1 MKIKCLTR
9 KFSNITLPR
18 NSGQPNK
25 LGVLKM
31 FNWLKMLLRKPLDLP
46 ETSNLIVPIRYV
58 NTGVYQFYKHLNGYN
73 RVCMNLET
81 GEISNQHFSGM
92 EITNEL
98 CELDIQLA
106 YDKLPDEYKPK
117 YRAYLE
123 KTNVK
128 IQY

>member
-1 MKIKCLTR
+1 M
-9 KFSNITLPR
+9 FS
-18 NSGQPNK
+18 
-25 LGVLKM
+25 
-31 FNWLKMLLRKPLDLP
+31 WLKALLRKPLESPDLP

-58 NTGVYQFYKHLNGYN
+58 NTGVYQYYKHLNGYD

-81 GEISNQHFSGM
+81 GEISKQHISGV
-92 EITNEL
+92 ELNNKL

-123 KTNVK
+123 KMNVK
-128 IQY
+128 INY

>member
-1 MKIKCLTR
+1 
-9 KFSNITLPR
+9 
-18 NSGQPNK
+18 
-25 LGVLKM
+25 M
-31 FNWLKMLLRKPLDLP
+31 FGWLKKLLFVEKPED
-46 ETSNLIVPIRYV
+46 SNHRNLIVPIRYV
-58 NTGVYQFYKHLNGYN
+58 NTGVYQFYKHLNGYD
-73 RVCMNLET
+73 RICINLET
-81 GEISNQHFSGM
+81 GEITKQHISKM

-123 KTNVK
+123 KLNIK